1 MTGYSYQFY
10 RDLEGTA
17 LPSARRIVPILVD
30 LFAPR
35 SVVDFGCGDG
45 SWLSVFREHG
55 ASRVL
60 GLDGE
65 WVDERLLRIPVTDF
79 RRAGLDRPIA
89 IDKRFDLAMSL
100 EVAEHLPESRAAGF
114 VAEMTA
120 LAPVVLFSAA
130 IPEQGGLHHVNERW
144 PRYWVDLFAARG
156 FHALDILR
164 WQVWSDPQVTWWYK
178 KNLLLFAND
187 DALAQHPKLRE
198 AHATA
203 PKEPI
208 AAVHPERYLD
218 AVRLTR
224 PGLGRWLKMAPDFIR
239 RSLSDSKRAR

>member
-1 MTGYSYQFY
+1 MNGYSEQFY
-10 RDLEGTA
+10 RDLGSTA

-30 LFAPR
+30 LIAPK

-60 GLDGE
+60 GFDGE
-65 WVDERLLRIPVTDF
+65 WVDERLLRIPPSDF
-79 RRAGLDRPIA
+79 RRAKLDRPIA
-89 IDKRFDLAMSL
+89 ADGRFDLAMSL

-114 VAEMTA
+114 VAELTA

-144 PRYWVDLFAARG
+144 PSYWAELFAAQR
-156 FHALDILR
+156 FRALDILR
-164 WQVWSDPQVTWWYK
+164 WQVWNEPQVTWWYK
-178 KNLLLFAND
+178 QNLLLFAHD
-187 DALAQHPKLRE
+187 DALAANAKLSAAR
-198 AHATA
+198 AAS

-208 AAVHPERYLD
+208 AVVHPERFLD
-218 AVRLTR
+218 AVRLSR
-224 PGLGRWLKMAPDFIR
+224 PGFGRWLKMAPDVIR
-239 RSLSDSKRAR
+239 RSLRPGRAH